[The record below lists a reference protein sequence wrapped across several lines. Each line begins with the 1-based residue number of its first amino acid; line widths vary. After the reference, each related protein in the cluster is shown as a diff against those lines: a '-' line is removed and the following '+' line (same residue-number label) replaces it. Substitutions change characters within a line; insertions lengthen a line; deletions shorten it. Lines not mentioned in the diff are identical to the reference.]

1 MALWGKADNL
11 FSPGTVAVDYAT
23 ETITG
28 AGTSFTAAGISTGT
42 VIVIGVG
49 GTYGQAVISG
59 ITSDL
64 VVSIATTQYLSG
76 AAISGVGYTLTQK
89 PVYTLEDKNY
99 STIPGIGNS
108 SSTNAVYGVDEY
120 EAAANAATG
129 SKYKVAHAGWVGIHT
144 YIDMHGNLRV
154 KSEVLV
160 AMSGISSNVPA
171 TYGATGDALD
181 DAVFPDRYITITTQ
195 PVSLSGVSTT
205 AAQLFSV
212 VATATPTDAL
222 TFQWQYASYVGA
234 GFTNLTNTGIYSNVT
249 TSTVGIGSTTV
260 GADIPD
266 GFQYR
271 AVVAST
277 GGATATSS
285 AATLDYT

>member
-11 FSPGTVAVDYAT
+11 FSPGTVSVNYST

-28 AGTSFTAAGISTGT
+28 TGTSFRAAGISTGT
-42 VIVIGVG
+42 TIVIGVG

-59 ITSDL
+59 ITSET
-64 VVSIATTQYLSG
+64 VISIATTQYLSG

-89 PVYTLEDKNY
+89 PVYTLEDSNY
-99 STIPGIGNS
+99 AGIQTTS
-108 SSTNAVYGVDEY
+108 PKLTNTVYGVDEY

-144 YIDMHGNLRV
+144 YIDQHGTLRV

-171 TYGATGDALD
+171 TYGATGDAAD

-205 AAQLFSV
+205 AAQSFSV
-212 VATATPTDAL
+212 VATATPTAPL

-249 TSTVGIGSTTV
+249 TATVGIGSTTV
-260 GADIPD
+260 GANIPD
-266 GFQYR
+266 GYQYR
-271 AVVAST
+271 AVVTST
-277 GGATATSS
+277 GGATATSN
-285 AATLDYT
+285 AATLDYA

>member
-11 FSPGTVAVDYAT
+11 FSSGTVAVDYAT

-28 AGTSFTAAGISTGT
+28 TGTSFTAAGISTGT

-59 ITSDL
+59 ITSDR
-64 VVSIATTQYLSG
+64 VISIATTQYLSG

-89 PVYTLEDKNY
+89 PVYTLEDSNY
-99 STIPGIGNS
+99 AGIQTTS
-108 SSTNAVYGVDEY
+108 PKLTNTVYGVDEY

-144 YIDMHGNLRV
+144 YVDQHGYLRV

-205 AAQLFSV
+205 AAQSFSV
-212 VATATPTDAL
+212 VASATPTAPL

-234 GFTNLTNTGIYSNVT
+234 GFTNLTNIGIYSNVT
-249 TSTVGIGSTTV
+249 TATVGIGTTTV

-266 GFQYR
+266 GYQYR
-271 AVVAST
+271 TVVTST
-277 GGATATSS
+277 GGATATSN
-285 AATLDYT
+285 AATLDYA

>member
-11 FSPGTVAVDYAT
+11 FSPGTVSVNYST

-42 VIVIGVG
+42 TIVIGVG
-49 GTYGQAVISG
+49 GTFGQAVISG
-59 ITSDL
+59 ITSDR
-64 VVSIATTQYLSG
+64 VISIATTQYLSG

-89 PVYTLEDKNY
+89 PVYTLEDSNY
-99 STIPGIGNS
+99 DLTPTTSTGL
-108 SSTNAVYGVDEY
+108 TNAVYGVDEY

-144 YIDMHGNLRV
+144 YIDQHGTLRV

-205 AAQLFSV
+205 AAQSFSV
-212 VATATPTDAL
+212 VASATPTAPL

-234 GFTNLTNTGIYSNVT
+234 GFTNLTNIGIYSNVT
-249 TSTVGIGSTTV
+249 TATVGIGTTTV
-260 GADIPD
+260 GANIPD
-266 GFQYR
+266 GYQYR
-271 AVVAST
+271 AVVTST

-285 AATLDYT
+285 AATLDYA

>member
-11 FSPGTVAVDYAT
+11 FSPGTVSVNYST

-42 VIVIGVG
+42 TIVIGVG
-49 GTYGQAVISG
+49 GTFGQAVISG

-89 PVYTLEDKNY
+89 PVYTLEDSNY
-99 STIPGIGNS
+99 AGIQTTSTGL
-108 SSTNAVYGVDEY
+108 TNAVYGVDEY

-144 YIDMHGNLRV
+144 YVDQHGYLRV

-205 AAQLFSV
+205 AAQSFSV
-212 VATATPTDAL
+212 VASATPTAPL

-234 GFTNLTNTGIYSNVT
+234 GFTDLTDTGIYSNVT
-249 TSTVGIGSTTV
+249 TATVGIGSTTV

-266 GFQYR
+266 GYQYR
-271 AVVAST
+271 TVVTST
-277 GGATATSS
+277 GGATATSN
-285 AATLDYT
+285 AATLDYA

>member
-11 FSPGTVAVDYAT
+11 FSPGTVEVNYST

-42 VIVIGVG
+42 TIVIGVG
-49 GTYGQAVISG
+49 GTFGQAVISG
-59 ITSDL
+59 ITSDR
-64 VVSIATTQYLSG
+64 VISIATTQYLSG

-89 PVYTLEDKNY
+89 PVYTLEDSNY
-99 STIPGIGNS
+99 DITPTTSTGL
-108 SSTNAVYGVDEY
+108 TNAVYGVDEY

-144 YIDMHGNLRV
+144 YIDQHGTLRV

-205 AAQLFSV
+205 AAQSFSV
-212 VATATPTDAL
+212 VASATPTAPL

-234 GFTNLTNTGIYSNVT
+234 GFTNLTNIGIYSNVT
-249 TSTVGIGSTTV
+249 TATVGIGTTTV

-266 GFQYR
+266 GYQYR
-271 AVVAST
+271 TVVTST
-277 GGATATSS
+277 GGATATSN
-285 AATLDYT
+285 AATLDYA

>member
-11 FSPGTVAVDYAT
+11 FSPGTVSVNYST

-28 AGTSFTAAGISTGT
+28 TGTSFRAAGISTGT
-42 VIVIGVG
+42 TIVIGVG
-49 GTYGQAVISG
+49 GTYGQAVISE

-89 PVYTLEDKNY
+89 PVYTLEDSNY
-99 STIPGIGNS
+99 DLTPTTSTNL
-108 SSTNAVYGVDEY
+108 TNAVYGVDEY

-144 YIDMHGNLRV
+144 YIDQHGTLRV

-160 AMSGISSNVPA
+160 AMSGISSDTAA

-181 DAVFPDRYITITTQ
+181 DDVFPDRYITITTQ

-205 AAQLFSV
+205 AAQSFSV
-212 VATATPTDAL
+212 VASATPTAPL

-234 GFTNLTNTGIYSNVT
+234 GFTNLTNAGIYSNVT

-266 GFQYR
+266 GYQYR
-271 AVVAST
+271 AIIAST
-277 GGATATSS
+277 GGATATSN
-285 AATLDYT
+285 AATLDYA

>member
-11 FSPGTVAVDYAT
+11 FSPGTVSVNYST

-42 VIVIGVG
+42 TIVIGVG

-89 PVYTLEDKNY
+89 PVYTLEDSNY
-99 STIPGIGNS
+99 DLTPTTSTGL
-108 SSTNAVYGVDEY
+108 TNAVYGVDEY

-144 YIDMHGNLRV
+144 YIDQHGTLRV

-171 TYGATGDALD
+171 TYVATGDALD

-205 AAQLFSV
+205 AAQSFSV
-212 VATATPTDAL
+212 VASATPTASL

-234 GFTNLTNTGIYSNVT
+234 GFTNLTNAGIYSNVT

-266 GFQYR
+266 GYQYR
-271 AVVAST
+271 AIIAST
-277 GGATATSS
+277 GGATATSN
-285 AATLDYT
+285 AATLDYA

>member
-28 AGTSFTAAGISTGT
+28 TGTSFTSAGISTGT
-42 VIVIGVG
+42 TIVIGVG

-89 PVYTLEDKNY
+89 PVYTLEDSNY
-99 STIPGIGNS
+99 AGIQTTSTGL
-108 SSTNAVYGVDEY
+108 TNAVYGVDEY

-144 YIDMHGNLRV
+144 YIDQHGTLRV

-205 AAQLFSV
+205 AAQSFSI

-271 AVVAST
+271 AVVTST
-277 GGATATSS
+277 GGATATSN
-285 AATLDYT
+285 AATLDYA

>member
-11 FSPGTVAVDYAT
+11 FSPGTVSVNYST

-28 AGTSFTAAGISTGT
+28 SGTSFTAAGISTGT
-42 VIVIGVG
+42 TIVIGVG
-49 GTYGQAVISG
+49 GTFGQAVISG
-59 ITSDL
+59 ITSDR
-64 VVSIATTQYLSG
+64 VISIATTQYLSG
-76 AAISGVGYTLTQK
+76 EAISGVGYTLTQK
-89 PVYTLEDKNY
+89 PVYTLEDSNY
-99 STIPGIGNS
+99 DLTPTTSTGLS
-108 SSTNAVYGVDEY
+108 NAVYGVDEY

-144 YIDMHGNLRV
+144 YIDQHGTLRV

-171 TYGATGDALD
+171 TYGATGDAAD

-205 AAQLFSV
+205 AAQSFSV
-212 VATATPTDAL
+212 VATATPTAPL

-234 GFTNLTNTGIYSNVT
+234 GFTNLTNAGIYSNVT

-266 GFQYR
+266 GYQYR
-271 AVVAST
+271 AIIAST
-277 GGATATSS
+277 GGATATSN
-285 AATLDYT
+285 AATLDYA

>member
-28 AGTSFTAAGISTGT
+28 TGTSFTSAGISTGT
-42 VIVIGVG
+42 TIVIGVG
-49 GTYGQAVISG
+49 GTFGQAVISG
-59 ITSDL
+59 ITSDR
-64 VVSIATTQYLSG
+64 VISIATTQYLSG
-76 AAISGVGYTLTQK
+76 EAISGVGYTLTQK
-89 PVYTLEDKNY
+89 PVYTLEDSNY
-99 STIPGIGNS
+99 DLTPTTSTGLS
-108 SSTNAVYGVDEY
+108 NAVYGVDEY
-120 EAAANAATG
+120 EATANAATG

-144 YIDMHGNLRV
+144 YIDQHGTLRV

-171 TYGATGDALD
+171 TYGATGDAAD

-205 AAQLFSV
+205 AAQSFSV
-212 VATATPTDAL
+212 VATATPTDTL

-234 GFTNLTNTGIYSNVT
+234 GFTNLTDTGIYSNVT
-249 TSTVGIGSTTV
+249 TATVGIGSTTV

-266 GFQYR
+266 GYQYR
-271 AVVAST
+271 AIVAST
-277 GGATATSS
+277 GGATATSN
-285 AATLDYT
+285 AATLDYA

>member
-1 MALWGKADNL
+1 MALWGKADGL
-11 FSPGTVAVDYAT
+11 FSPGTVSVDYGT

-49 GTYGQAVISG
+49 GTFGQAVISG
-59 ITSDL
+59 ITSDR
-64 VVSIATTQYLSG
+64 VISIATTQYLSG
-76 AAISGVGYTLTQK
+76 EAISGVGYTLTQK
-89 PVYTLEDKNY
+89 PIYTLEDSNY
-99 STIPGIGNS
+99 DLTPTTSTGL
-108 SSTNAVYGVDEY
+108 TNAIYGVDEY

-144 YIDMHGNLRV
+144 YMDQHNNLRV

-171 TYGATGDALD
+171 TYTATGDAAD

-205 AAQLFSV
+205 ATQSFSV
-212 VATATPTDAL
+212 VATATPTAPL

-234 GFTNLTNTGIYSNVT
+234 AFTNLTNTGIYSNVT
-249 TSTVGIGSTTV
+249 TGTVGIGTTTV

-271 AVVAST
+271 VGVST
-277 GGATATSS
+277 TGITTVYSS
-285 AATLDYT
+285 AATLDYA

>member
-11 FSPGTVAVDYAT
+11 FSPGTVSVNYST

-42 VIVIGVG
+42 TIVIGVG

-89 PVYTLEDKNY
+89 PVYTLEDSNY
-99 STIPGIGNS
+99 DLTPTTSTGL
-108 SSTNAVYGVDEY
+108 TNAVYGVDEY

-144 YIDMHGNLRV
+144 YIDQHGTLRV

-205 AAQLFSV
+205 AAQSFSV
-212 VATATPTDAL
+212 VASATPTASL

-234 GFTNLTNTGIYSNVT
+234 GFTNLANGGIYSNVT
-249 TSTVGIGSTTV
+249 TATVGIGSTTV

-266 GFQYR
+266 GYQYR
-271 AVVAST
+271 TVVTST
-277 GGATATSS
+277 GGATATSN
-285 AATLDYT
+285 AATLDYA

>member
-11 FSPGTVAVDYAT
+11 FSPGTVSVDYST

-42 VIVIGVG
+42 TIVIGVG

-89 PVYTLEDKNY
+89 PVYTLEDSNY
-99 STIPGIGNS
+99 DLTPTTSTGL
-108 SSTNAVYGVDEY
+108 TNAVYGVDEY

-144 YIDMHGNLRV
+144 YVDQHGYLRV

-205 AAQLFSV
+205 AAQSFSV
-212 VATATPTDAL
+212 VASATPTASL

-249 TSTVGIGSTTV
+249 TATVGIGSTTV
-260 GADIPD
+260 GANIPD
-266 GFQYR
+266 GYQYR
-271 AVVAST
+271 AVIAST
-277 GGATATSS
+277 GGATATSN
-285 AATLDYT
+285 AATLDYA

>member
-28 AGTSFTAAGISTGT
+28 TGTSFTSAGISTGT
-42 VIVIGVG
+42 TIVIGVG
-49 GTYGQAVISG
+49 GTFGQAVISG
-59 ITSDL
+59 ITSDR
-64 VVSIATTQYLSG
+64 VISIATTQYLSG
-76 AAISGVGYTLTQK
+76 EAISGVGYTLTQK
-89 PVYTLEDKNY
+89 PVYTLEDSNY
-99 STIPGIGNS
+99 DLTPTTSTGLS
-108 SSTNAVYGVDEY
+108 NAVYGVDEY

-144 YIDMHGNLRV
+144 YIDQHGTLRV

-205 AAQLFSV
+205 AAQSFSI

-271 AVVAST
+271 AVVTST
-277 GGATATSS
+277 GGATATSN
-285 AATLDYT
+285 AATLDYA

>member
-28 AGTSFTAAGISTGT
+28 TGTSFTAAGISTGT
-42 VIVIGVG
+42 TIVIGVG

-89 PVYTLEDKNY
+89 PVYTLEDSNY
-99 STIPGIGNS
+99 AGIQTTSTGL
-108 SSTNAVYGVDEY
+108 TNAVYGVDEY

-144 YIDMHGNLRV
+144 YIDQHNTLRV

-205 AAQLFSV
+205 AAQSFSV
-212 VATATPTDAL
+212 VASATPTAPL

-234 GFTNLTNTGIYSNVT
+234 GFTNLTNAGIYSNVT

-266 GFQYR
+266 GYQYR
-271 AVVAST
+271 AIIAST
-277 GGATATSS
+277 GGATATSN
-285 AATLDYT
+285 AATLDYA

>member
-1 MALWGKADNL
+1 MALWGKANNL
-11 FSPGTVAVDYAT
+11 FSPGTVAVDYST

-42 VIVIGVG
+42 TIVIGVG

-89 PVYTLEDKNY
+89 PVYTLEDSNY
-99 STIPGIGNS
+99 DLTPTTSTGL
-108 SSTNAVYGVDEY
+108 TNAVYGVDEY

-144 YIDMHGNLRV
+144 YIDQHGTLRV

-205 AAQLFSV
+205 AAQSFSV
-212 VATATPTDAL
+212 VASATPTASL

-234 GFTNLTNTGIYSNVT
+234 GFTNLANGGIYSNVT
-249 TSTVGIGSTTV
+249 TATVGIGTTTV

-266 GFQYR
+266 GYQYR
-271 AVVAST
+271 TVVTST
-277 GGATATSS
+277 GGATATSN
-285 AATLDYT
+285 AATLDYA

>member
-28 AGTSFTAAGISTGT
+28 TGTSFTSAGISTGT
-42 VIVIGVG
+42 TIVIGVG
-49 GTYGQAVISG
+49 GTFGQAVISG
-59 ITSDL
+59 ITSDR
-64 VVSIATTQYLSG
+64 VISIATTQYLSG
-76 AAISGVGYTLTQK
+76 EAISGVGYTLTQK
-89 PVYTLEDKNY
+89 PVYTLEDSNY
-99 STIPGIGNS
+99 DLTPTTSTGLS
-108 SSTNAVYGVDEY
+108 NAVYGVDEY

-144 YIDMHGNLRV
+144 YIDQHQTLRV

-205 AAQLFSV
+205 AAQSFSV
-212 VATATPTDAL
+212 VASATPTASL

-234 GFTNLTNTGIYSNVT
+234 GFTNLTNAGIYSNVT

-266 GFQYR
+266 GYQYR
-271 AVVAST
+271 AIIAST
-277 GGATATSS
+277 GGATATSN
-285 AATLDYT
+285 AATLDYA

>member
-11 FSPGTVAVDYAT
+11 FSPGTVEVNYST

-42 VIVIGVG
+42 TIVIGVG
-49 GTYGQAVISG
+49 GTFGQAVISG
-59 ITSDL
+59 ITSDR
-64 VVSIATTQYLSG
+64 VISIATTQYLSG

-89 PVYTLEDKNY
+89 PVYTLEDSNY
-99 STIPGIGNS
+99 AGIQTTSTGL
-108 SSTNAVYGVDEY
+108 TNAVYGVDEY

-144 YIDMHGNLRV
+144 YIDQHGTLRV

-205 AAQLFSV
+205 AAQSFSV
-212 VATATPTDAL
+212 VASATPTAPL

-234 GFTNLTNTGIYSNVT
+234 GFTNLTNGGIYSNVT
-249 TSTVGIGSTTV
+249 TATVGIGSTTV

-266 GFQYR
+266 GYQYR
-271 AVVAST
+271 TVVTST
-277 GGATATSS
+277 GGATATSN
-285 AATLDYT
+285 AATLDYA

>member
-11 FSPGTVAVDYAT
+11 FSPGTVSVNYST

-42 VIVIGVG
+42 TIVIGVG

-89 PVYTLEDKNY
+89 PVYTLEDSNY
-99 STIPGIGNS
+99 AGIQTTSTGL
-108 SSTNAVYGVDEY
+108 TNAVYGVDEY

-144 YIDMHGNLRV
+144 YIDQHGTLRV

-205 AAQLFSV
+205 AAQSFSV
-212 VATATPTDAL
+212 VASATPTAPL

-234 GFTNLTNTGIYSNVT
+234 GFTNLTNAGIYSNVT

-266 GFQYR
+266 GYQYR
-271 AVVAST
+271 TVVTST
-277 GGATATSS
+277 GGATATSN
-285 AATLDYT
+285 AATLDYA

>member
-28 AGTSFTAAGISTGT
+28 TGTSFTSAGISTGT
-42 VIVIGVG
+42 TIVIGVG
-49 GTYGQAVISG
+49 GTFGQAVISG
-59 ITSDL
+59 ITSDR
-64 VVSIATTQYLSG
+64 VISIATTQYLSG
-76 AAISGVGYTLTQK
+76 EAISGVGYTLTQK
-89 PVYTLEDKNY
+89 PVYTLEDSNY
-99 STIPGIGNS
+99 AGIQTTSTGL
-108 SSTNAVYGVDEY
+108 TNAVYGVDEY

-144 YIDMHGNLRV
+144 YIDQHGTLRV

-171 TYGATGDALD
+171 TYGATGDAD
-181 DAVFPDRYITITTQ
+181 DDTVFPDRYITITTQ

-205 AAQLFSV
+205 AAQSFSV
-212 VATATPTDAL
+212 VASATPTAPL

-234 GFTNLTNTGIYSNVT
+234 GFTNLTNAGIYSNVT

-266 GFQYR
+266 GYQYR
-271 AVVAST
+271 TVVTST
-277 GGATATSS
+277 GGATATSN
-285 AATLDYT
+285 AATLDYA

>member
-11 FSPGTVAVDYAT
+11 FSPGTVSVNYST

-42 VIVIGVG
+42 TIVIGVG

-89 PVYTLEDKNY
+89 PVYTLEDSNY
-99 STIPGIGNS
+99 DLTPTTSTGL
-108 SSTNAVYGVDEY
+108 TNAVYGVDEY

-144 YIDMHGNLRV
+144 YIDQHGTLRV

-205 AAQLFSV
+205 AAQSFSV
-212 VATATPTDAL
+212 VASATPTASL

-234 GFTNLTNTGIYSNVT
+234 GFTNLANGGIYSNVT
-249 TSTVGIGSTTV
+249 TATVGIGTTTV

-266 GFQYR
+266 GYQYR
-271 AVVAST
+271 TVVTST
-277 GGATATSS
+277 GGATATSN
-285 AATLDYT
+285 AATLDYA

>member
-11 FSPGTVAVDYAT
+11 FSPGTVSVNYST

-42 VIVIGVG
+42 TIVIGVG

-89 PVYTLEDKNY
+89 PVYTLEDSNY
-99 STIPGIGNS
+99 DLTPTTSTGL
-108 SSTNAVYGVDEY
+108 TNAVYGVDEY

-144 YIDMHGNLRV
+144 YIDQHGTLRV

-205 AAQLFSV
+205 AAQSFSV
-212 VATATPTDAL
+212 VASATPTAPL

-234 GFTNLTNTGIYSNVT
+234 GFTNLANGGIYSNVT
-249 TSTVGIGSTTV
+249 TATVGIGSTTV
-260 GADIPD
+260 GANIPD
-266 GFQYR
+266 GYQYR
-271 AVVAST
+271 TVVTST
-277 GGATATSS
+277 GGATATSN
-285 AATLDYT
+285 AATLDYA

>member
-28 AGTSFTAAGISTGT
+28 TGTSFTSAGISTGT
-42 VIVIGVG
+42 TIVIGVG
-49 GTYGQAVISG
+49 GTFGQAVISG
-59 ITSDL
+59 ITSDR
-64 VVSIATTQYLSG
+64 VISIATTQYLSG
-76 AAISGVGYTLTQK
+76 EAISGVGYTLTQK
-89 PVYTLEDKNY
+89 PVYTLEDSNY
-99 STIPGIGNS
+99 DLTPTTSTGLS
-108 SSTNAVYGVDEY
+108 NAVYGVDEY

-144 YIDMHGNLRV
+144 YIDQHGTLRV

-205 AAQLFSV
+205 AAQSFSV
-212 VATATPTDAL
+212 VASATPTAPL

-234 GFTNLTNTGIYSNVT
+234 GFTNLTNAGIYSNVT

-266 GFQYR
+266 GYQYR
-271 AVVAST
+271 AIIAST
-277 GGATATSS
+277 GGATATSN
-285 AATLDYT
+285 AATLDYA

>member
-28 AGTSFTAAGISTGT
+28 TGTSFTSAGISTGT
-42 VIVIGVG
+42 TIVIGVG
-49 GTYGQAVISG
+49 GTFGQAVISG
-59 ITSDL
+59 ITSDR
-64 VVSIATTQYLSG
+64 VISIATTQYLSG
-76 AAISGVGYTLTQK
+76 EAISGVGYTLTQK
-89 PVYTLEDKNY
+89 PVYTLEDSNY
-99 STIPGIGNS
+99 DLTPTTSTGLS
-108 SSTNAVYGVDEY
+108 NAVYGVDEY

-144 YIDMHGNLRV
+144 YIDQHGTLRV

-205 AAQLFSV
+205 AAQSFSV
-212 VATATPTDAL
+212 VASATPTASL

-234 GFTNLTNTGIYSNVT
+234 GFTNLTNAGIYSNVT

-266 GFQYR
+266 GYQYR
-271 AVVAST
+271 AIIAST
-277 GGATATSS
+277 GGATATSN
-285 AATLDYT
+285 AATLDYA